1 MKINVSLGFAFLLCG
16 QAWAADAVQLDVKLG
31 QWESTSTTE
40 RTGAPPIPAEVLA
53 RLTPEQRA
61 KIEERA
67 KAGAQQGPKTT
78 TRKHCVKKEDLDKA
92 MAFGN
97 DEKVNCHRT
106 VVASSS
112 TKLEFR
118 MECGAGT
125 MKSNGDVHI
134 EAVSSEHVKGSIQMT
149 IGDGTRSMKMNS
161 TFDSKWLGPVCEA
174 SKDKD
179 D

>member
-1 MKINVSLGFAFLLCG
+1 VKINVSLGFALLFCG
-16 QAWAADAVQLDVKLG
+16 GAWAADAVQPLDVKLG
-31 QWESTSTTE
+31 LWESTSTME

-67 KAGAQQGPKTT
+67 KASAQQGPKTA

-97 DEKVNCHRT
+97 DDKNCHRT
-106 VVASSS
+106 VVATSSS
-112 TKLEFR
+112 KLEFR

-125 MKSNGDVHI
+125 MKSNGTVRI

-149 IGDGTRSMKMNS
+149 VGDGTRNMKLNS

-174 SKDKD
+174 SK
-179 D
+179 